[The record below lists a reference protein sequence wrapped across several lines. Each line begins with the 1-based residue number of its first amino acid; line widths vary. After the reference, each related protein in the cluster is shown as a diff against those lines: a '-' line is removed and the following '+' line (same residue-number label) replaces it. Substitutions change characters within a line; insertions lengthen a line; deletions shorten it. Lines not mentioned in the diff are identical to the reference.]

1 MSIFSSEISYDQV
14 INFVQTSTGLT
25 VTGDGEELRLNST
38 QVAAIS
44 YSANTCYYG
53 KLIFSGTSDLVSLY
67 MRLSGADVVSFT
79 NAEVIASGVIAG
91 SFNHVMFNK
100 IATISAGAG
109 EFWFV
114 GYKITLS

>member
-1 MSIFSSEISYDQV
+1 
-14 INFVQTSTGLT
+14 
-25 VTGDGEELRLNST
+25 
-38 QVAAIS
+38 
-44 YSANTCYYG
+44 
-53 KLIFSGTSDLVSLY
+53 